1 MKRVEIKDENG
12 KVSNAFIPES
22 NEELQKQL
30 AEDRKQT
37 LKEHLYMGYL
47 MIGTIA
53 FSLGIL
59 ISLRRLKGQ

>member
-12 KVSNAFIPES
+12 RVSNAFIPES
-22 NEELQKQL
+22 NDELKKQL
-30 AEDRKQT
+30 NEDRKQT
-37 LKEHLYMGYL
+37 LKEHLYIGYL